1 MSGVAVFNMKP
12 TPLGMTDLL
21 SDDEIAQAV
30 CSTDDLVERLT
41 HIARR
46 QLIRRWLRQ
55 WHPDIAHE
63 IQARWDT
70 RRLAR
75 STGRAAAPARVG
87 RL

>member
-1 MSGVAVFNMKP
+1 MSGVAVITMKP

-21 SDDEIAQAV
+21 SDSEIAQAV
-30 CSTDDLVERLT
+30 CSTDDLVEHLT

-46 QLIRRWLRQ
+46 KLIRRFLRE
-55 WHPDIAHE
+55 WHPNIAHE
-63 IQARWDT
+63 IQARWDA

>member
-1 MSGVAVFNMKP
+1 MSGVVVISMKP

-21 SDDEIAQAV
+21 SDNEIAQAV
-30 CSTDDLVERLT
+30 CSTDDLVEHIT

-63 IQARWDT
+63 IQARWDA

-75 STGRAAAPARVG
+75 ATCGVLAPARVG